1 MNKCNFLINEYIY
14 KKKYIHQKLETDYD
28 KLYMIKNIS
37 VKKEDF
43 GTSYL
48 ALLDNEETYEL
59 AFYDKKTKVLHS
71 YAEKYN
77 NNCVCF

>member
-1 MNKCNFLINEYIY
+1 
-14 KKKYIHQKLETDYD
+14 
-28 KLYMIKNIS
+28 MIKDIS

-59 AFYDKKTKVLHS
+59 AFYDKKTKQYHC

-77 NNCVCF
+77 NNCICF

>member
-1 MNKCNFLINEYIY
+1 MSRFLINEYIY

-28 KLYMIKNIS
+28 KCYMIKDIS
-37 VKKEDF
+37 IKEEDF

-59 AFYDKKTKVLHS
+59 EFYDKKTQTH
-71 YAEKYN
+71 YCFAEKYIY
-77 NNCVCF
+77 NCICF

>member
-1 MNKCNFLINEYIY
+1 MCKFLINEYIY
-14 KKKYIHQKLETDYD
+14 KKKYIHQKLETEYD
-28 KLYMIKNIS
+28 KFFMIKDIS

-59 AFYDKKTKVLHS
+59 AFYDKKTKQYHC

-77 NNCVCF
+77 NNCICF